1 MLLHIY
7 KDKRGTFMR
16 DQDDGKSIPERYGI
30 YCMYT
35 GCDRAENFYR
45 GACCRVIGGYKQG
58 EGKLVTMFTEQD
70 TRCYEFKC
78 P

>member
-1 MLLHIY
+1 MLLHIH
-7 KDKRGTFMR
+7 KNKRGTFMC
-16 DQDDGKSIPERYGI
+16 DHDEESIPERYGI

-35 GCDRAENFYR
+35 GCDRTENFYR
-45 GACCRVIGGYKQG
+45 GACCRVIGSYKLG